1 MAREVSILS
10 FVCFTLIGKIPD
22 IEPFVC
28 CFGHALLNAF
38 ATHVDGHTIKY
49 SSLDCSEV
57 LHGLSWE
64 LGEGPS
70 LFVLCSG
77 SPSLEHNTS

>member
-28 CFGHALLNAF
+28 CFGHALPDAF
-38 ATHVDGHTIKY
+38 ATRVDGRTIKY
-49 SSLDCSEV
+49 SSAVKFCTVFL
-57 LHGLSWE
+57 GSWE
-64 LGEGPS
+64 KGRA
-70 LFVLCSG
+70 FLCCALVPLAWSITV
-77 SPSLEHNTS
+77 ST